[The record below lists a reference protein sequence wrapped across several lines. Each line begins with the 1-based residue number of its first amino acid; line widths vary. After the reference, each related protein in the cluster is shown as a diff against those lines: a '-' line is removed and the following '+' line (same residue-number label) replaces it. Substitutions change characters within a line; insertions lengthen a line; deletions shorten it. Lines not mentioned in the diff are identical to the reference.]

1 MLKKVE
7 LTKEQI
13 EAVRVTKEL
22 VRDLAEELV
31 GWKAQDLVYDDGHYD
46 TKNHEQMMDI
56 YRFLRELDEGVALIY
71 DKSKM
76 D

>member
-1 MLKKVE
+1 MLKRVE
-7 LTKEQI
+7 LTKEQV

-22 VRDLAEELV
+22 VRDLAQELI
-31 GWKAQDLVYDDGHYD
+31 GWGPQDLVYDDGCCD
-46 TKNHEQMMDI
+46 TKSHEQMMDI

-71 DKSKM
+71 DKNKM